1 MTEPYYAP
9 RFSIVLS
16 GVTLAADLTEQVTS
30 LTVETDLDMAGTFAL
45 VLRNADNVLLD
56 SALLDIGKTVEIHLG
71 YGHDLQPAFLG
82 EVASV
87 EPTFPQ
93 DGPPTIQVTGYD
105 KSFRLRRN
113 QPKATTYGKQTTPTV
128 IAARVAVE
136 NGLIP
141 VVDPTGPLMD
151 ETTQTDSDF
160 TFLKSL
166 AEKYYFDVFVE
177 WDRLHFQLPRPQTA
191 AHVLEWGRNLSSFGA
206 RISGAGLAGLQV
218 VRAYN
223 QELAQSIYAA
233 AVAGDVS
240 PDNLLERL
248 GSSALDLV
256 TSLVREGIRDDK
268 VSNPFSAMQIATSM
282 LADLLEGMYE
292 GQGSCVGLP
301 QLSAGQYVEI
311 RGVGT
316 RFSGTYRVRKVTH
329 RIDTNGFRTDF
340 SITQRGHSS
349 LLGLLRKKVVDVASP
364 NRAEK
369 FYGVTVAEV
378 IDNKELQGPEPA
390 APLGRVRVSFK
401 ALSDEAQSGW
411 APCVQPGAG
420 KGSGHFWLPDE
431 GDQVLVAFKGGDLSQ
446 PYVLGSLWHAKH
458 QPPARNLDG
467 NNTTRMIKTPAGHS
481 ITFDDSEARRSV
493 TIQDAKGNTVVLDS
507 TTGDVTIRAKRNLSL
522 SATGTVSI
530 TSDADITVAA
540 KNTVN
545 LEAAAEATK
554 ITMTATSV
562 DIT

>member
-1 MTEPYYAP
+1 VTEPFYAP

-30 LTVETDLDMAGTFAL
+30 LTVETDLDLAGTFSL
-45 VLRNADNVLLD
+45 VLRNADNELLD

-71 YGHDLQPAFLG
+71 YGQDLQPAFLG

-105 KSFRLRRN
+105 KSSRLRRN
-113 QPKATTYGKQTTPTV
+113 QPKATTYRKGTTPSV
-128 IAARVAVE
+128 VAARVAVE

-141 VVDPTGPLMD
+141 VIDPTGPLTED
-151 ETTQTDSDF
+151 TTQTDSDF

-166 AEKYYFDVFVE
+166 AEQHSFDVFVE
-177 WDRLHFQLPRPQTA
+177 WDRLHFQFPRPQTA
-191 AHVLEWGRNLSSFGA
+191 AHILEWGRNLSSFGA

-218 VRAYN
+218 VRSYN
-223 QELAQSIYAA
+223 QEFAQSIYAA
-233 AVAGDVS
+233 VIAADVS

-256 TSLVREGIRDDK
+256 TSLVREGVRDEK
-268 VSNPFSAMQIATSM
+268 VSNPFSAAQMARSV

-301 QLSAGQYVEI
+301 ELSAGRYVEI
-311 RGVGT
+311 RGVGR

-329 RIDTNGFRTDF
+329 RIDTSGFRTDF

-349 LLGLLRKKVVDVASP
+349 LLGLLRKKAVEVGSP
-364 NRAEK
+364 DRAEK

-378 IDNKELQGPEPA
+378 IDNKELLGPEPT
-390 APLGRVRVSFK
+390 APLGRVRVRFK
-401 ALSDEAQSGW
+401 ALSDDAQSGW
-411 APCVQPGAG
+411 APCVQPAAG

-446 PYVLGSLWHAKH
+446 PYVLGSLWHAAH
-458 QPPARNLDG
+458 QPPAENLDG
-467 NNTTRMIKTPAGHS
+467 KNTTRMIKTPVGHS
-481 ITFDDSEARRSV
+481 ITFDDSEAKRSV
-493 TIQDAKGNTVVLDS
+493 TIQDVAGSTVVLDS
-507 TTGDVTIRAKRNLSL
+507 TTGDVTVRARRNLSL
-522 SATGTVSI
+522 GAGGTVSI
-530 TSDADITVAA
+530 TSDTDITVAA
-540 KNTVN
+540 TNTVN